1 MVYEKKKDDSYFAVN
16 QHKRRRNSM
25 ILIPIIAV
33 AVITTGIGTAKTS
46 TSLSGMS
53 MNDDKNNKPII
64 MHFHPHL
71 TITIEGKPMTLPGQI
86 GIDPTLWKDHS
97 LDQYGMQAMSDGM
110 QGMSP
115 LHTHDDTG
123 TIHVESNA
131 NRTYTLGQ
139 FLDNWGGLN
148 VIGKTVKAT
157 VDGKPVTDY
166 RNIVLRKGEQINLQV
181 GK

>member
-1 MVYEKKKDDSYFAVN
+1 
-16 QHKRRRNSM
+16 
-25 ILIPIIAV
+25 
-33 AVITTGIGTAKTS
+33 
-46 TSLSGMS
+46 

-115 LHTHDDTG
+115 LHTHDNSG
-123 TIHVESNA
+123 IIHVESNT

-148 VIGKTVKAT
+148 VTGKTVKAT
-157 VDGKPVTDY
+157 VNGSKPVSDF
-166 RNIVLRKGEQINLQV
+166 RNLILKNGEQINLQV